1 MTESQDSLT
10 KGRTRLAAVLRNA
23 GDVIRLDDAAQAL
36 QIDRMQAS
44 KLLSRWVAQGWMR
57 RVGPG
62 AYVPVQLDLL
72 DSGQV
77 LKDPWVLIPALFSPC
92 YVGGRTAAEHWD
104 LTEQI
109 FRDIFV
115 FSARNLRTKT
125 VEQQGAVFTLKHIKD
140 DLIFGTKSV
149 WRDHTRVP
157 VSDVHRTMIDML
169 DDPATGGGIQ
179 HVDDCFR
186 QYVKREDYEP
196 ERLLSYATRHGNGA
210 IFKRLGFL
218 AERHGIDKLAAA
230 AQQNLTAGNAK
241 LDPAIA
247 CPRVVSR
254 WHLRVPE
261 SWLRKAS
268 A

>member
-1 MTESQDSLT
+1 MTESPDTLT
-10 KGRTRLAAVLRNA
+10 KGRARLTAVLKAA
-23 GDVIRLDDAAQAL
+23 GDVIRIDDAAQAL
-36 QIDRMQAS
+36 QIDRKKAS

-72 DSGQV
+72 DSSQV
-77 LKDPWVLIPALFSPC
+77 LNDPWVLIPALFSPC

-115 FSARNLRTKT
+115 FSAKPLRTKS
-125 VEQQGAVFTLKHIKD
+125 VVQQGAVFTLKHTKD

-157 VSDVHRTMIDML
+157 VSDVHRTIIDML
-169 DDPATGGGIQ
+169 DDPSTGGGIQ

-186 QYVKREDYEP
+186 QYVKRQDCEP
-196 ERLLSYATRHGNGA
+196 EKLLSYAARHGNGA

-218 AERHGIDKLAAA
+218 AERHGMDRLAAA
-230 AQQNLTAGNAK
+230 ARQNLTAGNAK
-241 LDPAIA
+241 LDSGLD
-247 CPRVVSR
+247 CPRLVSR
-254 WHLRVPE
+254 WHLRVPD
-261 SWLRKAS
+261 SWLERTGA
-268 A
+268 

>member
-10 KGRTRLAAVLRNA
+10 KGRTRLAAVLRQA
-23 GDVIRLDDAAQAL
+23 GDVIHLDDASQAL
-36 QIDRMQAS
+36 QIDRTQAS

-62 AYVPVQLDLL
+62 AYVLVQLDLL
-72 DSGQV
+72 DSSHV

-115 FSARNLRTKT
+115 FSARPLRTKT
-125 VEQQGAVFTLKHIKD
+125 FEQQGAVFTLKHTQEDK
-140 DLIFGTKSV
+140 IFGTKSV
-149 WRDHTRVP
+149 WRDHTRVLL
-157 VSDVHRTMIDML
+157 SDVHRTIIDIL

-179 HVDDCFR
+179 HVDDCFG
-186 QYVKREDYEP
+186 QYVKRDDYDP
-196 ERLLSYATRHGNGA
+196 ERLLSYAKQHGNGA

-218 AERHGIDKLAAA
+218 AERHGVDQLAAA
-230 AQQNLTAGNAK
+230 AQQHLTAGNAK

-247 CPRVVSR
+247 CPRIVSR

-261 SWLRKAS
+261 TWLGS
-268 A
+268 AGV